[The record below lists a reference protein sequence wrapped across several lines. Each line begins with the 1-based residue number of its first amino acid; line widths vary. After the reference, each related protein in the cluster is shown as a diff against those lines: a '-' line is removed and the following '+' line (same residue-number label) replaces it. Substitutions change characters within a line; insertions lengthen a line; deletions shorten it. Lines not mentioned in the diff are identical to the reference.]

1 MKERGRLD
9 GNTVVVTVMSNLG
22 FMKYMQ
28 SLGIE
33 TARTA
38 TCWKRCAPA
47 AMPSAASRAVT

>member
-33 TARTA
+33 TARTWVCNA
-38 TCWKRCAPA
+38 HG
-47 AMPSAASRAVT
+47 MSA